1 MERVPCPAGCGR
13 TFQHAGAAATHGK
26 TCGKGKKT
34 PTVRGV
40 PKPRFTG
47 KYRDMLWAPPDMIQ
61 ACVFCVLTWSLATVA
76 EALCEPYSNIIC
88 WCKGGAIPAALS
100 YIAFTRLP
108 CGKLE
113 VDKAKTDFTGFRDFV
128 SKVPAYADASQRPS
142 KVVLPAGLVAAC
154 LAAPKAKSVPGFLC
168 RGAPEIQKMGYPVVQ
183 NYGTDQ
189 KVEDYPEG
197 NLVEGVMIGEPMKG
211 QAVVMGPAYPE
222 KGITESWCIRVS
234 EYAVVFTEG
243 PLALARAM
251 EGDESDLA
259 LAEAWLMVVKDVFAG
274 ERYLGFVK
282 RGERPSPNAGARAAA
297 HVLAA
302 AAPHLAPTNPC
313 YRQPE
318 FDDLDIAT
326 SCGAGEWHTRI
337 VATYAFLWLV
347 LVARRSGIP
356 VRVQTKKREKAAFD
370 AAERALADDKLRAK
384 VDALLAEVLPPD
396 GLSPAGRA
404 SVEAALKK
412 GIGHNEI
419 VTATEGAHALGAK
432 DSELRVVLK
441 YLEMRQNERAAAVYG
456 AIASKMELVVSAPR
470 WAAAEGSGTAMLRAE
485 RNAAATVASKDVSW
499 ASTLAREAAA
509 QRAAQEEEAASF
521 ESVLVGVVDAVIEH
535 APSEHLPFQD
545 VRLAVARRLHTV
557 APHFGNEISLLEAQS
572 PRGCS
577 TVQMLKGALRERGYT
592 VEAKMVYNARLC
604 ERLPAVAGAAPSSPR
619 TAPVSP
625 RASPRS
631 DDPLPPV
638 DVRADRSRSRD
649 EEPKWPQRSRRA
661 PKTA

>member
-1 MERVPCPAGCGR
+1 MA
-13 TFQHAGAAATHGK
+13 
-26 TCGKGKKT
+26 KKSKKKL
-34 PTVRGV
+34 TVRGV
-40 PKPRFTG
+40 SNPRWTG
-47 KYRDMLWAPPDMIQ
+47 ENRDMLWVPPDMIQ
-61 ACVFCVLTWSLATVA
+61 AGVFCVVTWALATVA

-88 WCKGGAIPAALS
+88 WCKGGALPAALS

-108 CGKLE
+108 CGKLV
-113 VDKAKTDFTGFRDFV
+113 VDKEKTDFKSLRNFSGI
-128 SKVPAYADASQRPS
+128 VPPYADASHRPS
-142 KVVLPAGLVAAC
+142 RVLLPAGLVAAC
-154 LAAPKAKSVPGFLC
+154 LAVPKDKDKRVPGFLC
-168 RGAPEIQKMGYPVVQ
+168 RTKTEIQKMGYPVVK

-189 KVEDYPEG
+189 KVEDYPTG
-197 NLVEGVMIGEPMKG
+197 NLVGGVMIEEPQKG

-222 KGITESWCIRVS
+222 KGIEESWCIRVS
-234 EYAVVFTEG
+234 EYALVFTQG

-251 EGDESDLA
+251 EGDEGDLA

-282 RGERPSPNAGARAAA
+282 RGERPSPNGAARAAA

-318 FDDLDIAT
+318 FDDLDIST

-356 VRVQTKKREKAAFD
+356 VAVPTKKREKVAFD
-370 AAERALADDKLRAK
+370 AAERALADDKLCAE
-384 VDALLAEVLPPD
+384 VDARLAKLLPQQGRLSKA
-396 GLSPAGRA
+396 GLAL
-404 SVEAALKK
+404 VVAALAK

-419 VTATEGAHALGAK
+419 VTATEGAHALGAE

-441 YLEMRQNERAAAVYG
+441 YLEMRQDERAAAVYDT
-456 AIASKMELVVSAPR
+456 IAQRMAMVVSPER
-470 WAAAEGSGTAMLRAE
+470 WAAAEAHGNALGRAE
-485 RNAAATVASKDVSW
+485 RIAAAMVPSRDVSW

-509 QRAAQEEEAASF
+509 QRAAQEDEEASF
-521 ESVLVGVVDAVIEH
+521 EFAVGSAVDNLVERAPSKSVL
-535 APSEHLPFQD
+535 FKD
-545 VRLAVARRLHTV
+545 VRKAVAAHLRADAAHFSEEIEQLATG
-557 APHFGNEISLLEAQS
+557 APGTFGVK
-572 PRGCS
+572 
-577 TVQMLKGALRERGYT
+577 TLKGALLARKYHVREGPPRGKVT
-592 VEAKMVYNARLC
+592 VYDACLC

-649 EEPKWPQRSRRA
+649 EESKQLQRSRRA
-661 PKTA
+661 PKPA